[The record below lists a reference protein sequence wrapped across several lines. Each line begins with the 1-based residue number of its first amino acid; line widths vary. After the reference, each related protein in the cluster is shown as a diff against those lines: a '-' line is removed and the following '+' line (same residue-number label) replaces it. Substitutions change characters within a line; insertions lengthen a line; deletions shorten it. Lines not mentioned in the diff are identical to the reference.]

1 MHLFRYLLITIKIYM
16 IKISSKQIVIGT
28 AQFDDKYGLF
38 KSKISKDSKNYFLD
52 EINNLNFAGIDGAES
67 YKNSHMYLG
76 NWLKKNK
83 HSLKLYSKITATED
97 VQELNK
103 KLRDIIKKLNY
114 NKLDGMLIHNSS
126 NFSKKK
132 QVLISEQILKNHYIK
147 KAGLSIYK
155 ADELII
161 DPAINIIQIPA
172 NIFNLNNLRS
182 KKTLKFIENKGE
194 LIVRSVFSQ
203 GLLLANYQKIP
214 KLLLPLKPA
223 LKKFNQISNE
233 AKVHPISLAA
243 SSIIYVLPNCKLV
256 LGANNVLQLK
266 QILKYI
272 SSPINEDLICYAIK
286 ECSKYSNKL
295 WDPRNWKID
304 L

>member
-67 YKNSHMYLG
+67 YKNSHIWVTG
-76 NWLKKNK
+76 LKK

-97 VQELNK
+97 IQELNK
-103 KLRDIIKKLNY
+103 KLKDIIKKLNY
-114 NKLDGMLIHNSS
+114 NKLDGLLIHNSS
-126 NFSKKK
+126 NFSKK
-132 QVLISEQILKNHYIK
+132 QQILIAEQILKNHYIK

-155 ADELII
+155 AEELII
-161 DPAINIIQIPA
+161 DPTINIIQIPA
-172 NIFNLNNLRS
+172 NIFNLDNLRS
-182 KKTLKFIENKGE
+182 KKTLKFIKNKGE

-203 GLLLANYQKIP
+203 GLLLANYHKLP
-214 KLLLPLKPA
+214 KFLLPLKPA
-223 LKKFNQISNE
+223 LKKFNQISSE

-243 SSIIYVLPNCKLV
+243 LAIYMLPNCKLV
-256 LGANNVLQLK
+256 LE
-266 QILKYI
+266 QITFYSYGKY
-272 SSPINEDLICYAIK
+272 
-286 ECSKYSNKL
+286 
-295 WDPRNWKID
+295 
-304 L
+304 